1 MNRKINKLLQP
12 SFRLYFAC
20 LILFAL
26 LSAAF
31 CWQLALVELTLV
43 LLLALYSRQAAVR
56 RRRELNKYLDSYTG
70 NVDTATKDTMINSP
84 LPMVLFRPESGDI
97 IWTNERFLR
106 LSDQREHLYDSTL
119 SALIPGFDT
128 HWLMEGKL
136 VHVLEDQ
143 MGGVYYTN
151 GQGEVDV
158 YVIRDEQYKLLRVE
172 SYLYYSY

>member
-1 MNRKINKLLQP
+1 MPLFCNLNVRGPPSLNRKINKLLQP

-31 CWQLALVELTLV
+31 CWQLTLVELALV

-106 LSDQREHLYDSTL
+106 LSEIGR
-119 SALIPGFDT
+119 A
-128 HWLMEGKL
+128 
-136 VHVLEDQ
+136 HV
-143 MGGVYYTN
+143 
-151 GQGEVDV
+151 
-158 YVIRDEQYKLLRVE
+158 
-172 SYLYYSY
+172 